1 MKRRTFLFA
10 LTAAAALPALAQAK
24 PMKIGII
31 GSGRIGST
39 FGGLWAKSG
48 HQIMFSDRDAEQA
61 KKAAEATGAGAR
73 AGTVEEAVAFADA
86 VLIAVP
92 YGALPAIA
100 KQVGAQLKGKVV
112 IDPNNPVP
120 ARDGELGAQAKE
132 KGAAVSTAAML
143 PGARLVRA
151 FNSWGYQT
159 MAREANRPAPRMAIP
174 VAADDP
180 QTLKVGEQLVRDAGF
195 DPVPAGSL
203 GQSKGFGSRPGA
215 GGFARAV
222 EGLRPRLVG
231 LRQGDDRRGNAQGAF
246 ASLTC

>member
-10 LTAAAALPALAQAK
+10 LTATAIAPIARAQSK
-24 PMKIGII
+24 PLKIGII

-39 FGGLWAKSG
+39 FGGLWAKAG
-48 HQIMFSDRDAEQA
+48 HEIMFSDRDPENA
-61 KKAAEATGAGAR
+61 KRAAESIGARAR
-73 AGTVEEAVAFADA
+73 AGTVEEAVAFGDA

-100 KQVGAQLKGKVV
+100 QQVGEKLKGKVV

-120 ARDGELGAQAKE
+120 SRDGEMAAAAKE
-132 KGAAVSTAAML
+132 KGAAVSTAALL
-143 PGARLVRA
+143 PGVKLVRA

-159 MAREANRPAPRMAIP
+159 MAREANRSTPRMAIP

-180 QTLKVGEQLVRDAGF
+180 QALKVGVQLVRDAGF

-203 GQSKGFGSRPGA
+203 AASKAFDLGSSVSGKVMTADEMRKA
-215 GGFARAV
+215 
-222 EGLRPRLVG
+222 L
-231 LRQGDDRRGNAQGAF
+231 
-246 ASLTC
+246 SLP

>member
-1 MKRRTFLFA
+1 MKRRTFLLA
-10 LTAAAALPALAQAK
+10 IAAATVVPSAFAQGK
-24 PMKIGII
+24 PTKIGII

-39 FGGLWAKSG
+39 FGALWAKAG
-48 HQIMFSDRDAEQA
+48 HEVMFSDRDADVA
-61 KKAAEATGAGAR
+61 KKAAETVGAKAHS
-73 AGTVEEAVAFADA
+73 GTVEQAVAFGD
-86 VLIAVP
+86 VVFIAVP

-100 KQVGAQLKGKVV
+100 QQVGPQLKGKVV

-132 KGAAVSTAAML
+132 KGASIYTAALL

-174 VAADDP
+174 LASDDAGA
-180 QTLKVGEQLVRDAGF
+180 LKVGIQLVSDAGF

-203 GQSKGFGSRPGA
+203 AASKAFDLGSSVSGKVMTADEMRKA
-215 GGFARAV
+215 
-222 EGLRPRLVG
+222 L
-231 LRQGDDRRGNAQGAF
+231 
-246 ASLTC
+246 SLP

>member
-1 MKRRTFLFA
+1 MKRRAFLLA
-10 LTAAAALPALAQAK
+10 LTAMTVTPVLAQSK
-24 PMKIGII
+24 PVKIGVI

-39 FGGLWAKSG
+39 FGALWAKAG
-48 HQIMFSDRDAEQA
+48 HEIMFSDRDAEQA
-61 KKAAEATGAGAR
+61 KRAAESAGGRARTGTA
-73 AGTVEEAVAFADA
+73 EQAVAFGDV

-100 KQVGAQLKGKVV
+100 QQVGAQLKGKVV

-120 ARDGELGAQAKE
+120 SRDGELGAQAKE
-132 KGAAVSTAAML
+132 KGAAVSTAAIL

-180 QTLKVGEQLVRDAGF
+180 AALKLGMQLVSDAGF

-203 GQSKGFGSRPGA
+203 AQSKAFDLGSSVSGKVMTA
-215 GGFARAV
+215 D
-222 EGLRPRLVG
+222 ELRKAL
-231 LRQGDDRRGNAQGAF
+231 
-246 ASLTC
+246 SLH

>member
-1 MKRRTFLFA
+1 MKRRTFLMA
-10 LTAAAALPALAQAK
+10 LTAAVIVPAARAQAK

-39 FGGLWAKSG
+39 FGGLWAKAG
-48 HQIMFSDRDAEQA
+48 HEVMFSDRDAEQA
-61 KKAAEATGAGAR
+61 KKAAESVGAKAR
-73 AGTVEEAVAFADA
+73 AGTVDQAVAFGDA

-100 KQVGAQLKGKVV
+100 QQVGEKLKGKVV

-132 KGAAVSTAAML
+132 KGAAVSTAAIL

-180 QTLKVGEQLVRDAGF
+180 QALKLGLQLVRDAGF

-203 GQSKGFGSRPGA
+203 AQSKAFDLGS
-215 GGFARAV
+215 AV
-222 EGLRPRLVG
+222 SGKVMTAEEMRKALSLR
-231 LRQGDDRRGNAQGAF
+231 
-246 ASLTC
+246 

>member
-10 LTAAAALPALAQAK
+10 LTATAIAPIARAQSK
-24 PMKIGII
+24 PLKIGII

-39 FGGLWAKSG
+39 FGGLWAKAG
-48 HQIMFSDRDAEQA
+48 HEIMFSDRDPENA
-61 KKAAEATGAGAR
+61 KRAAESIGARAR
-73 AGTVEEAVAFADA
+73 AGTVEEAVAFGDA

-100 KQVGAQLKGKVV
+100 QQVGEKLKGKVV

-120 ARDGELGAQAKE
+120 SRDGEMAAAAKE
-132 KGAAVSTAAML
+132 KGAAVSTAALL
-143 PGARLVRA
+143 PGVKLVRA

-159 MAREANRPAPRMAIP
+159 MAHEANRPAPRMAIP

-180 QTLKVGEQLVRDAGF
+180 QALKVGVQLVRDAGF

-203 GQSKGFGSRPGA
+203 AASKAFDLGSSVSGKVMTADEMRKA
-215 GGFARAV
+215 
-222 EGLRPRLVG
+222 L
-231 LRQGDDRRGNAQGAF
+231 
-246 ASLTC
+246 SLP